1 MSNVQ
6 AAAQL
11 ADSIVQATAITHNP
25 ASTPQ
30 QRAEAV
36 QFFEQ
41 LKHGEIHSTVYAAAV
56 LTGNEYA
63 LEVQMSAYS
72 LLQYL
77 VRNRWSELSADEH
90 QKITQLAYQHMK
102 DVGHLGNQAAW
113 PLKSKSAML
122 LAAVTRQQGP
132 ETFAA
137 LLPQLI
143 TSAAEGPMQA
153 EISCMVMQF
162 VSEDITQFEERGG
175 EWKRSYLS
183 ALLASVETVLPFV
196 VQLLQSNFQ
205 AGITS
210 ASQNQP
216 EAARQH
222 AAVVSAAL
230 GTLGGYVEWSPM
242 GRLST
247 GNVVEACSFFLGVPD
262 FRDPA
267 LAVVKQIVGRKPSKD
282 PEEIEAYGSLMSKV
296 GDALCQAAGALL
308 AIPNA
313 QDELGIEGSAEE
325 YGRRLCGV
333 VAAFADHH
341 WSQMSSVQQQHTLLR
356 HMLEYVRH
364 PHLPLATV
372 ALSFWGT
379 MMREAGAVPGPS
391 NKASPMQSPRTSMT
405 DGDGV
410 TGAKASV
417 IPPECCQ
424 VCVDCYILHWVS
436 ERVRYVRAY
445 MLCLC
450 GLVLR
455 RPISHHLSDDQ
466 GPL

>member
-196 VQLLQSNFQ
+196 VQLLQ
-205 AGITS
+205 
-210 ASQNQP
+210 
-216 EAARQH
+216 
-222 AAVVSAAL
+222 VSVR
-230 GTLGGYVEWSPM
+230 G
-242 GRLST
+242 
-247 GNVVEACSFFLGVPD
+247 
-262 FRDPA
+262 
-267 LAVVKQIVGRKPSKD
+267 
-282 PEEIEAYGSLMSKV
+282 
-296 GDALCQAAGALL
+296 LL
-308 AIPNA
+308 A
-313 QDELGIEGSAEE
+313 
-325 YGRRLCGV
+325 
-333 VAAFADHH
+333 
-341 WSQMSSVQQQHTLLR
+341 QM
-356 HMLEYVRH
+356 
-364 PHLPLATV
+364 
-372 ALSFWGT
+372 
-379 MMREAGAVPGPS
+379 
-391 NKASPMQSPRTSMT
+391 
-405 DGDGV
+405 
-410 TGAKASV
+410 
-417 IPPECCQ
+417 
-424 VCVDCYILHWVS
+424 
-436 ERVRYVRAY
+436 
-445 MLCLC
+445 
-450 GLVLR
+450 
-455 RPISHHLSDDQ
+455 
-466 GPL
+466 